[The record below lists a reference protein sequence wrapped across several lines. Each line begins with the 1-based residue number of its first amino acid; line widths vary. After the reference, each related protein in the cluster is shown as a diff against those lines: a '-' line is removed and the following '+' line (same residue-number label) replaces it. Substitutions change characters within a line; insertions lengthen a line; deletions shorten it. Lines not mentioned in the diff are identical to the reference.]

1 MPSSYIQVRMAI
13 DWTPANNAL
22 AADAK
27 GKKAK
32 AEAAAKAAA
41 AGKKKVSTGASSS
54 PFSFFGKK

>member
-1 MPSSYIQVRMAI
+1 MAI
-13 DWTPANNAL
+13 DWTPKNNAL

-27 GKKAK
+27 GKKEK

-41 AGKKKVSTGASSS
+41 GKKKAPASTGSN